1 MDCNHIYGISLQAA
15 KPFELS
21 GNGRAVGRCHPELL
35 MVTIDSS
42 SYLWLEHISHSRLH
56 TDVRHVL
63 TVAAVDILVIKSSV
77 NYEALVHA
85 LPDCCGPSFRGL
97 ECHTVL
103 STTIS
108 CHRNRWQFWIQR
120 PNSLR
125 VSTGLCP
132 NRTVLATVYCASGNA
147 VAKFSSYRALSFV
160 AATNGLKICAAT
172 ILIS

>member
-15 KPFELS
+15 KPFDLS
-21 GNGRAVGRCHPELL
+21 GNGRTVGRCHPELL
-35 MVTIDSS
+35 IVTIDSS